1 MNVIL
6 IASLYSDSLLKGE
19 FQYFYMFW
27 WFKLTNVFS
36 KAPPLAAA
44 TWLQWLR
51 CNPSGRLQLS
61 TLRPSVWFWRRLAAE
76 VVIHYR
82 NTSLAQ
88 AEVSRETTVET
99 WAGSRTLDFARSNCQ
114 QEFIFKSRPMIWP
127 FLTILMRQRTAHWA
141 RFPSEAP
148 PRAAAGWGDQ
158 LERFRNIIY
167 TQCWGDVN
175 YM

>member
-6 IASLYSDSLLKGE
+6 IASLYSDSSLKGE

-27 WFKLTNVFS
+27 WFKLTNVFA

-51 CNPSGRLQLS
+51 WNPSGRLQLS

-82 NTSLAQ
+82 NTSLAR

-99 WAGSRTLDFARSNCQ
+99 WAGSRTLDYARSNCQ
-114 QEFIFKSRPMIWP
+114 QEFIFKSRPMISE
-127 FLTILMRQRTAHWA
+127 RGS
-141 RFPSEAP
+141 PSSGC
-148 PRAAAGWGDQ
+148 RLRRSTGTT
-158 LERFRNIIY
+158 RNIIY